1 MDAHDIQKRVDAS
14 PALRNLKDKLS
25 EELSFRS
32 DASVQFDPFLII
44 TIISLC
50 VQLFIYCKNRK
61 DEDIKQD
68 VRDIRSLSPRQLIR
82 LRRKANALWRDC
94 CADQQ
99 YDPNQPNPIVTALYE
114 ISETADD
121 AALDELIALAREQ
134 Q

>member
-1 MDAHDIQKRVDAS
+1 MNAHDIQKRVEAS
-14 PALRNLKDKLS
+14 PALRDLRDKLS
-25 EELSFRS
+25 EELSFCS

-50 VQLFIYCKNRK
+50 VQLFVYCKNRK

-68 VRDIRSLSPRQLIR
+68 VRDIRSLPPRRLVR
-82 LRRKANALWRDC
+82 LRRRANTLWRDC

-99 YDPNQPNPIVTALYE
+99 YDSNQPNPILTVLYE

-121 AALDELIALAREQ
+121 AALDELIGMAREQ
-134 Q
+134 A

>member
-1 MDAHDIQKRVDAS
+1 MDAHDIQKRVEAS

-32 DASVQFDPFLII
+32 DTSVQFDPFLII
-44 TIISLC
+44 TIISIC

-68 VRDIRSLSPRQLIR
+68 IRDIRSLPPRRLIR
-82 LRRKANALWRDC
+82 LRRRANALWRDC
-94 CADQQ
+94 CQDQQ
-99 YDPNQPNPIVTALYE
+99 YDPKQPNPILTALYE

-121 AALDELIALAREQ
+121 AALDELIGMAREQ
-134 Q
+134 A

>member
-68 VRDIRSLSPRQLIR
+68 VRDIRSLPPRRLIR
-82 LRRKANALWRDC
+82 LRRRANAMWRDC

-99 YDPNQPNPIVTALYE
+99 YDSNQPNPILTALYE

-121 AALDELIALAREQ
+121 AAIDELIAMAREQ

>member
-1 MDAHDIQKRVDAS
+1 MDAHVIQKRVDAS

-94 CADQQ
+94 CSDQQ
-99 YDPNQPNPIVTALYE
+99 YDRNQPNPIVTALYE

>member
-1 MDAHDIQKRVDAS
+1 MDTHDIQARIEAS
-14 PALRNLKDKLS
+14 PALRSLRDKLS
-25 EELSFRS
+25 EEVSFRA

-44 TIISLC
+44 SIISIC

-68 VRDIRSLSPRQLIR
+68 VRDIRSIPPRRLIR
-82 LRRKANALWRDC
+82 LRRRANALWRDC

-99 YDPNQPNPIVTALYE
+99 YDPNQPNPILTALYE

-121 AALDELIALAREQ
+121 AALDELIAMAREQ
-134 Q
+134 A